1 LPGIHDTAYPR
12 LKSSV
17 SAQELAAVY
26 TPTAEE
32 VTLAHQV
39 AKDTRNR
46 ICFLVLLKTFQRL
59 GYFELLHKIPP
70 PIAEHIALLYG
81 VYHGAL
87 EWEAYDGSGTRRR
100 HVAFI
105 RDRLC
110 VKPFDDASR
119 ELLAESVRQAAR
131 VKEDTADIINVAIEE
146 LIRQRY
152 ELPGFT
158 TLLVESQRGKAE
170 VNRHFYSGVC
180 RALGAQRCRKIDEML
195 EANQP
200 NRRSLWQNLKLA
212 AGAPTLRGLLTYN
225 AAVISKI
232 T

>member
-1 LPGIHDTAYPR
+1 LPAIHDTAYPR

-17 SAQELAAVY
+17 SAQELAAAY

-32 VTLAHQV
+32 VVLAHDF

-70 PIAEHIALLYG
+70 LIAEHIALLYG
-81 VYHGAL
+81 VHHGAL

-105 RDRLC
+105 REHLSI
-110 VKPFDDASR
+110 KPFDDASR
-119 ELLAESVRQAAR
+119 KLLSESVRQAAR
-131 VKEDTADIINVAIEE
+131 VKEDTADIINIAIEE

-158 TLLVESQRGKAE
+158 TLLAEAQRGKAE
-170 VNRHFYSGVC
+170 
-180 RALGAQRCRKIDEML
+180 I
-195 EANQP
+195 
-200 NRRSLWQNLKLA
+200 NLHWL
-212 AGAPTLRGLLTYN
+212 N
-225 AAVISKI
+225 S
-232 T
+232 